1 MFENEYKRILKI
13 FKRDLRISKQD
24 LIEKEYSYN
33 DFNLEDNEE
42 NYELINSLV
51 FKKFKEIKIL
61 SVIYDKIN
69 NKFKI
74 TILKKEL

>member
-33 DFNLEDNEE
+33 DFNLEDSEE